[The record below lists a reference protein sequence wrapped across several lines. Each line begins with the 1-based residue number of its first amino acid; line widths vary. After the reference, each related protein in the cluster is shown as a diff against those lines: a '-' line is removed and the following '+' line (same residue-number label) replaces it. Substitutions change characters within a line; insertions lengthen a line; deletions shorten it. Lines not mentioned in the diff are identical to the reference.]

1 MWHMAKRKTGVVKL
15 RGRWVARV
23 TWTREDLCRC
33 DHQSGEHA
41 ADAARS
47 CLRCTCSKFAGKRKD
62 WRQVADPNR
71 EDVAK
76 QLLAEKLRELARE
89 EATGQA
95 AAKPVEIAPES
106 LTFAQ
111 LAERYKALHVRPPE
125 YHEGQKIRG
134 MKDHAGVRSII
145 DKILIPAL
153 GARPVASL
161 TRPDLEE
168 LRNAR
173 LDAPKLRGGR
183 KVVETTGKRS
193 IARVNREMATLGAI
207 LNYGIDLGVIVRNP
221 MRGGRGRSLVN
232 LSAERP
238 RDRVLTAAEE
248 ARLLKAFREP
258 AIARSR
264 DYFIVALDTGM
275 REAEMFGLTVGA
287 IDFEAKV
294 IRLPW
299 EITKTKKARIVAMS
313 RRVKDILQARC
324 ASRSGGDRIFSD
336 LSDTV
341 VRKDFIAAKAAA
353 KVENF
358 RMHDCRATV
367 ATRLLESGLSEAEI
381 AMMTGHRFQRREGSA
396 GSSPVLRKHYLR
408 LTPQTITRAANA
420 MDGGT
425 VN

>member
-1 MWHMAKRKTGVVKL
+1 MWHMAQRKTGVVKL

-23 TWTREDLCRC
+23 TWTRSDLCRC
-33 DHQSGEHA
+33 AHFSGEHA
-41 ADAARS
+41 ADELRP
-47 CLRCTCSKFAGKRKD
+47 CLRCACAKFAGKRKD

-71 EDVAK
+71 EDIAK

-89 EATGQA
+89 EGEGQA
-95 AAKPVEIAPES
+95 AAKVDAVSPASI
-106 LTFAQ
+106 TFAQ

-125 YHEGQKIRG
+125 YEHGQKIRG

-145 DKILIPAL
+145 DKILVPAL
-153 GARPVASL
+153 GGRLVVSL

-183 KVVETTGKRS
+183 KIVETKGKRS

-207 LNYGIDLGVIVRNP
+207 LNYGIDLGVIARNP

-238 RDRVLTAAEE
+238 RDRVLSPEEE

-264 DYFIVALDTGM
+264 EYFIVALDTGM
-275 REAEMFGLTVGA
+275 REAEMFGLTVDA
-287 IDFEAKV
+287 VDFAAKV

-299 EITKTKKARIVAMS
+299 EITKTKRPRIVAMS
-313 RRVKDILQARC
+313 RRVADVLRARC
-324 ASRSGGDRIFSD
+324 AKRGATERVFGDVSP
-336 LSDTV
+336 TV
-341 VRKDFIAAKAAA
+341 VRKDFHAAKTAA
-353 KVENF
+353 KVQDF
-358 RMHDCRATV
+358 RMHDCRATI
-367 ATRLLESGLSEAEI
+367 ATRLLQSGLSEAEI
-381 AMMTGHRFQRREGSA
+381 AMMTGHRFQRRDGAGSA
-396 GSSPVLRKHYLR
+396 PVLRKHYLR
-408 LTPQTITRAANA
+408 LTPQTIKRAATA
-420 MDGGT
+420 MDGED

>member
-1 MWHMAKRKTGVVKL
+1 M
-15 RGRWVARV
+15 
-23 TWTREDLCRC
+23 
-33 DHQSGEHA
+33 
-41 ADAARS
+41 
-47 CLRCTCSKFAGKRKD
+47 F
-62 WRQVADPNR
+62 
-71 EDVAK
+71 
-76 QLLAEKLRELARE
+76 
-89 EATGQA
+89 
-95 AAKPVEIAPES
+95 
-106 LTFAQ
+106 
-111 LAERYKALHVRPPE
+111 
-125 YHEGQKIRG
+125 
-134 MKDHAGVRSII
+134 
-145 DKILIPAL
+145 
-153 GARPVASL
+153 
-161 TRPDLEE
+161 
-168 LRNAR
+168 
-173 LDAPKLRGGR
+173 
-183 KVVETTGKRS
+183 
-193 IARVNREMATLGAI
+193 
-207 LNYGIDLGVIVRNP
+207 DLGVIVRNP
-221 MRGGRGRSLVN
+221 MRGGRDRSLVN

-248 ARLLKAFREP
+248 TRLLKAFRAPE
-258 AIARSR
+258 IVRSR

-275 REAEMFGLTVGA
+275 REAEMFGLTVAA

-324 ASRSGGDRIFSD
+324 ASRSRGDRIFSD

-353 KVENF
+353 KVEDF

-367 ATRLLESGLSEAEI
+367 ATRFLESGLSEAEI

-396 GSSPVLRKHYLR
+396 GSSPVLRKYYLR